1 MSSVIG
7 GLSRKVGVAT
17 RPYRKAPMTNAIP
30 TYTTTWDVIVPRC
43 GVDSIGDNLLMRG
56 GQVKRHHGSN
66 GLPAIALPQ
75 GGHDIAAMPNL

>member
-30 TYTTTWDVIVPRC
+30 TYTTTWDVIL
-43 GVDSIGDNLLMRG
+43 I
-56 GQVKRHHGSN
+56 
-66 GLPAIALPQ
+66 PAPSDL
-75 GGHDIAAMPNL
+75 